1 MQNPRWTGVYDFS
14 LVMRISIVDLSAVG
28 LVICKTE
35 ERIHSLLKRLS
46 KCQTGLQE
54 NPMSLLNV
62 IADEY
67 GKSCETARKCADDE
81 VVLIETS
88 TGMTSLKLQPP
99 KQAERDIAELNK
111 ASHAANTNLI
121 FLDNVINFDVVLG
134 KFVKEIFVKLGNL
147 RQRRNLEPIPEP
159 VCQVLH
165 DNIDFLINLSAL
177 RKKQAHSLHQRVQSQ
192 ISVVSKTSQACQSL
206 FPSIWLIRLESHRS
220 YTA

>member
-1 MQNPRWTGVYDFS
+1 
-14 LVMRISIVDLSAVG
+14 MRISVVDLSAVG

-35 ERIHSLLKRLS
+35 ERILTLLSRLS
-46 KCQTGLQE
+46 KSRTSLQE
-54 NPMSLLNV
+54 NPLSLLNV
-62 IADEY
+62 VADEY
-67 GKSCETARKCADDE
+67 GRSCETARKCADDE

-88 TGMTSLKLQPP
+88 TGMTSLKVQPP

-134 KFVKEIFVKLGNL
+134 KFVKEIFEKLENL
-147 RQRRNLEPIPEP
+147 RHGRNLESIPLP
-159 VCQVLH
+159 VSQVLH

-177 RKKQAHSLHQRVQSQ
+177 RKKQARSLHQRVQSQ
-192 ISVVSKTSQACQSL
+192 ISVVSKTNQASQAL
-206 FPSIWLIRLESHRS
+206 LPSTLLIWFESYYS